1 MCRAERALEYVWL
14 KNKLYRLNFK
24 YILELFNGTIS
35 DLSDVGDEDP
45 YLIHFNK
52 ITMSFEH
59 PLSQA
64 EGIFSSSPSSA
75 AMADSQQEGE
85 RRSTAPVPPPRLPRD
100 ESLPSPG
107 FSGLDLPEAS
117 EERDLAD
124 GLLGALRATR
134 GKPPGKTRRISSDK
148 QHEFDIDS
156 LTFTERALLLLVDRC
171 LEKMSSLERSVKAL
185 NPTGPSKEVSDLR
198 LEVSE
203 LRRENTEL
211 KEAQIEQ
218 QTRSMKE
225 NLLFHGIPETE
236 GEDTSETIKTFL
248 KEDLGM
254 RPNEVDTILI
264 STSHRLGKKRSYRDV
279 LKDGK
284 KEKVPAG
291 PRPIVVRFVLRDQR
305 NYIRYEAPKKLRNDG
320 KNLRVTD
327 HFPTAVVERRRILTP
342 IMQANYNQKKK
353 VRLVADKLYIND
365 VLYTDDKT
373 VWISQPVS

>member
-1 MCRAERALEYVWL
+1 MV
-14 KNKLYRLNFK
+14 KTNFIVLNFIS
-24 YILELFNGTIS
+24 ILELFDGTLSDIS
-35 DLSDVGDEDP
+35 DAGDEDP
-45 YLIHFNK
+45 YLIHFKK
-52 ITMSFEH
+52 ITMSQVED
-59 PLSQA
+59 
-64 EGIFSSSPSSA
+64 IFATSPSTPALA
-75 AMADSQQEGE
+75 ASQQEGE
-85 RRSTAPVPPPRLPRD
+85 RQSTAPVLHPPLPRED
-100 ESLPSPG
+100 FLPSPG
-107 FSGLDLPEAS
+107 FSGLVLPEAS
-117 EERDLAD
+117 EECDLAD
-124 GLLGALRATR
+124 NLLGALRANR
-134 GKPPGKTRRISSDK
+134 GKPPGKTRRLSSDK
-148 QHEFDIDS
+148 QHEFDIES

-211 KEAQIEQ
+211 REAQIEQ

-225 NLLFHGIPETE
+225 NLLFHGIPEME
-236 GEDTSETIKTFL
+236 GEDTGETIKTFL

-254 RPNEVDTILI
+254 QPTEVDSILI

-284 KEKVPAG
+284 KAKVPAG

-305 NYIRYEAPKKLRNDG
+305 NYIRYEAPKKLRHDG
-320 KNLRVTD
+320 KDLRVTD
-327 HFPTAVVERRRILTP
+327 HFPTVVVERRRILTP
-342 IMQANYNQKKK
+342 IMQANYKLKKK

-373 VWISQPVS
+373 VWINQPVG